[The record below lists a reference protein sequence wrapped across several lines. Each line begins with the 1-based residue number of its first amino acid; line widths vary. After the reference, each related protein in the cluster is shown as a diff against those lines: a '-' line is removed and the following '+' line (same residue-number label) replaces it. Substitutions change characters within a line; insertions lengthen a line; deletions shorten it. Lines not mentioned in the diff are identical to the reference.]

1 MEVTTIMAI
10 VAAVL
15 LVLHWKGPN
24 AVWGGATLGLIVGV
38 IMALV
43 TKDWGWLATI
53 FAIATYAG
61 TFFEW
66 LGRLSRRLKGGKH
79 YG

>member
-1 MEVTTIMAI
+1 VEATTIMAI

-24 AVWGGATLGLIVGV
+24 AVWGGATLGIIAGV
-38 IMALV
+38 IVALV

-53 FAIATYAG
+53 FALATYAG

-66 LGRLSRRLKGGKH
+66 LGRLSKRLSRR
-79 YG
+79 